1 MKGSGSPYRDG
12 PGHEPDKVIYSLD
25 KMENYLLNLNN
36 IDGKSK
42 AKFLKDVL
50 GYASGDGEMLH
61 NELLKSIKGQDASNV
76 TVTEYGVKYEYD
88 VKLGG
93 KNGNSAKV
101 KNHPLLE
108 RNVLLRTRAS
118 TFCPIISEAFALY
131 GAALAVPRFL

>member
-101 KNHPLLE
+101 IVVYQNDNGTE
-108 RNVLLRTRAS
+108 TYR
-118 TFCPIISEAFALY
+118 IITLY
-131 GAALAVPRFL
+131 PGKKETK